1 MLWYTF
7 CVICN
12 NICNSLNFSELC
24 DNDCCDCDDCC
35 ICIDCCE
42 CYMCCKY
49 YCDSSNQE
57 KCECCCCCCLD
68 LDEINYEQNNLSFC
82 YCYQN
87 KRKFKWCNNYLSS
100 EIQKK
105 IFPYLIE
112 YFFYN

>member
-1 MLWYTF
+1 
-7 CVICN
+7 
-12 NICNSLNFSELC
+12 
-24 DNDCCDCDDCC
+24 
-35 ICIDCCE
+35 
-42 CYMCCKY
+42 MCCKY

-112 YFFYN
+112 YFFFTINDNCL